1 MDIQGEADFVNNIKT
16 EITLLNHSQQR
27 IVSLNEIQQKSEER
41 YNISN
46 ERYLLGKISL
56 TDLNLAQQEKD
67 QMKMAYIMALRDYW
81 VSLYELRKLT
91 GYDFINNSPIK

>member
-1 MDIQGEADFVNNIKT
+1 M
-16 EITLLNHSQQR
+16 
-27 IVSLNEIQQKSEER
+27 NEIQQKSEER

-81 VSLYELRKLT
+81 VSLYELRK
-91 GYDFINNSPIK
+91 Y